1 MSEKSFKLYLSAF
14 FHFKKDFYLIVPEG
28 FENSFSACSH
38 INKYTLRNVTNSYF
52 DYEEEGKVDNSNSGK
67 PNSNGKESSS
77 GGNADSQK
85 NPITC
90 HPLEWYIEKPNGNT
104 FDKTK
109 YNRDS
114 FTLNSVDLYQKGS
127 YIAVSYCFSPESASS
142 FADAVHQLA
151 AFTRECTYKRSKTW
165 LRKKTVTL
173 LRDILSSNALS
184 ESDVESV
191 YFENKDFSIGRFDE
205 SVFLEMDRDDK
216 TRSVPSMVYKRLP
229 FFIFSNIDALRDW
242 KKESEDSKDSKDS
255 KENKEP
261 PTLKSFSG
269 NAPDSNVCYN
279 LMEFGKKCDGKES
292 ISMRRLV
299 PSDSIINDYLYR
311 IAKGETTLN
320 MSQEKA
326 YLAEANLHTGIGYL
340 ELFQAQSG
348 LVALRSYESDSVI
361 SNLIDGIMTKLDLIV
376 RRRMLSSEYAEVVV
390 RSNKAEL
397 KKLENK
403 AEGFRLSC
411 LDFKIDIQDKC
422 FSSDKAKRI
431 EGEYLASTG
440 TLDMIAHAEAFAD
453 TVLEILDK
461 QYGNIKES
469 EEERQKKLDGIL
481 NIIALVAFV
490 SAIKDGSD
498 LYLTMKQNLSEA
510 PLSAFN
516 IAISALASFLMI
528 SLAGYVVF
536 KYLEYRNPKKEYGKR
551 VWFIVAGAGILFTLI
566 MVAFAFFL

>member
-14 FHFKKDFYLIVPEG
+14 FHFKKEFYLIAPEG
-28 FENSFSACSH
+28 FENSFSACSY

-52 DYEEEGKVDNSNSGK
+52 DYEE
-67 PNSNGKESSS
+67 NGKESSS

-85 NPITC
+85 NTIFC
-90 HPLEWYIEKPNGNT
+90 HPLEWYIEKPNGNSFYNT
-104 FDKTK
+104 R

-114 FTLNSVDLYQKGS
+114 FTLNSVDIYQKGS
-127 YIAVSYCFSPESASS
+127 YIAISYCFSPESASS
-142 FADAVHQLA
+142 FSDAVHQLA

-165 LRKKTVTL
+165 LREKTVSL
-173 LRDILSSNALS
+173 LSDILSSNALS
-184 ESDVESV
+184 ESDVESI

-205 SVFLEMDRDDK
+205 SVFLEMDRDDNFK
-216 TRSVPSMVYKRLP
+216 SVPDKVYKRLP

-242 KKESEDSKDSKDS
+242 KKESEESDKPSTI
-255 KENKEP
+255 N
-261 PTLKSFSG
+261 SFPG
-269 NAPDSNVCYN
+269 TAPDSNVCYE
-279 LMEFGKKCDGKES
+279 LMEYKKCVGEKS

-311 IAKGETTLN
+311 IAKGETTRN
-320 MSQEKA
+320 MSSEKA
-326 YLAEANLHTGIGYL
+326 VQAEANLHTGIGYL

-376 RRRMLSSEYAEVVV
+376 RRRMLSSEYAEVVA
-390 RSNKAEL
+390 RSDKAEL

-403 AEGFRLSC
+403 AECFRLSC

-510 PLSAFN
+510 SLSPFN
-516 IAISALASFLMI
+516 IAISILASFLMI

-536 KYLEYRNPKKEYGKR
+536 KYLEYRNPKKEYGKK
-551 VWFIVAGAGILFTLI
+551 VWFIVAGVGILFTLI
-566 MVAFAFFL
+566 MVAFSFFF

>member
-14 FHFKKDFYLIVPEG
+14 FHFKKDFYLIAPEG
-28 FENSFSACSH
+28 FENSFSACNH
-38 INKYTLRNVTNSYF
+38 INKYTLGDVTNSYF
-52 DYEEEGKVDNSNSGK
+52 DYEE
-67 PNSNGKESSS
+67 NGKESSS

-85 NPITC
+85 NPISC
-90 HPLEWYIEKPNGNT
+90 HPLEWYIEKPNGNSFYNT
-104 FDKTK
+104 R

-114 FTLNSVDLYQKGS
+114 FTLNSVDIYQKGS
-127 YIAVSYCFSPESASS
+127 YIAISYCFSPESASS
-142 FADAVHQLA
+142 FSDAVHQLA

-184 ESDVESV
+184 ESDVESI

-205 SVFLEMDRDDK
+205 SVFLEMDRDDNFK
-216 TRSVPSMVYKRLP
+216 SVPDKVYKRLP

-242 KKESEDSKDSKDS
+242 KKESEESDKPSVI
-255 KENKEP
+255 N
-261 PTLKSFSG
+261 SFSG
-269 NAPDSNVCYN
+269 NAPDSNVCYE
-279 LMEFGKKCDGKES
+279 LMEYKKCVGEKS

-311 IAKGETTLN
+311 IAKGETTRN
-320 MSQEKA
+320 MSSEKA
-326 YLAEANLHTGIGYL
+326 VLAGANLHTGIGYL

-376 RRRMLSSEYAEVVV
+376 RRRMLSSEYAEVVA
-390 RSNKAEL
+390 RSDKAEL

-498 LYLTMKQNLSEA
+498 LYLTMKQNLSEV

-516 IAISALASFLMI
+516 IAISILASFLMI

-536 KYLEYRNPKKEYGKR
+536 KYLEYRNPKKEYGKK
-551 VWFIVAGAGILFTLI
+551 VWLIVAGVGILFTLI
-566 MVAFAFFL
+566 MLAFSFFF

>member
-14 FHFKKDFYLIVPEG
+14 FHFKKDFYLIAPEG
-28 FENSFSACSH
+28 FENSFSACNH

-52 DYEEEGKVDNSNSGK
+52 DYEE
-67 PNSNGKESSS
+67 NGKESSS

-85 NPITC
+85 NPIFC
-90 HPLEWYIEKPNGNT
+90 HPLEWYIEKPNGNSFYNT
-104 FDKTK
+104 R

-114 FTLNSVDLYQKGS
+114 FTLNSVDIYQKGS
-127 YIAVSYCFSPESASS
+127 YIAISYCFSPESASS
-142 FADAVHQLA
+142 FSDAVHQLA

-165 LRKKTVTL
+165 LREKTVSL

-184 ESDVESV
+184 ESDVESI

-205 SVFLEMDRDDK
+205 SVFIEMDRDDNFK
-216 TRSVPSMVYKRLP
+216 SVPDKVYKRLP

-242 KKESEDSKDSKDS
+242 KKESEESDKPSTI
-255 KENKEP
+255 N
-261 PTLKSFSG
+261 SFPG
-269 NAPDSNVCYN
+269 TAPDSNVCYE
-279 LMEFGKKCDGKES
+279 LMEYKKCVGEKS

-311 IAKGETTLN
+311 IAKGETTRN
-320 MSQEKA
+320 MSSEKA
-326 YLAEANLHTGIGYL
+326 VQAEANLHTGIGYL

-376 RRRMLSSEYAEVVV
+376 RRRMLSSEYAEVVA
-390 RSNKAEL
+390 RSDKAEL

-403 AEGFRLSC
+403 AECFRLSC

-498 LYLTMKQNLSEA
+498 LYLTMKQNLSES
-510 PLSAFN
+510 PLSPFN
-516 IAISALASFLMI
+516 IAISILASFLMI

-536 KYLEYRNPKKEYGKR
+536 KYLEYRNPKKEYGKK
-551 VWFIVAGAGILFTLI
+551 VWLIVAGVGILFTLI
-566 MVAFAFFL
+566 MVAFSFFF

>member
-14 FHFKKDFYLIVPEG
+14 FHFKKDFYLIAPEG
-28 FENSFSACSH
+28 FENSFSACNH

-67 PNSNGKESSS
+67 PNSNGKECSF

-85 NPITC
+85 NPISC
-90 HPLEWYIEKPNGNT
+90 HPLEWYIEKPNGNSFYNT
-104 FDKTK
+104 R

-114 FTLNSVDLYQKGS
+114 FTLNSVDIYQKGS
-127 YIAVSYCFSPESASS
+127 YIAISYCFSPESASS
-142 FADAVHQLA
+142 FSDAVHQLA

-184 ESDVESV
+184 ESDVESI

-205 SVFLEMDRDDK
+205 SVFLEMDRDDNFK
-216 TRSVPSMVYKRLP
+216 SVPDKVYKRLP
-229 FFIFSNIDALRDW
+229 FFIFLNIDALRDW
-242 KKESEDSKDSKDS
+242 KKESEESDKPSMI
-255 KENKEP
+255 N
-261 PTLKSFSG
+261 SFPG
-269 NAPDSNVCYN
+269 TAPDSNVCYE
-279 LMEFGKKCDGKES
+279 LMEYKKCVGEKS

-311 IAKGETTLN
+311 IAKGETTRN
-320 MSQEKA
+320 MSSEKA
-326 YLAEANLHTGIGYL
+326 VQAEANLHTGIGYL

-348 LVALRSYESDSVI
+348 LVALRSYESDSV
-361 SNLIDGIMTKLDLIV
+361 
-376 RRRMLSSEYAEVVV
+376 A
-390 RSNKAEL
+390 RSDKAEL

-422 FSSDKAKRI
+422 FSSDKVKRT

-498 LYLTMKQNLSEA
+498 LYLTMKQNLSES
-510 PLSAFN
+510 PLSPFN
-516 IAISALASFLMI
+516 IAISILASFLMI

-536 KYLEYRNPKKEYGKR
+536 KYLEYRNPKKEYGKK
-551 VWFIVAGAGILFTLI
+551 VWLIVAGVGILFTLI
-566 MVAFAFFL
+566 MVAFSFFF

>member
-85 NPITC
+85 NPISC
-90 HPLEWYIEKPNGNT
+90 HPLEWYIEKPNGNSFYNT
-104 FDKTK
+104 R

-114 FTLNSVDLYQKGS
+114 FTLNSVDIYQKGS
-127 YIAVSYCFSPESASS
+127 YIAISYCFSPESASS
-142 FADAVHQLA
+142 FSDAVHQLA

-184 ESDVESV
+184 ESDVESI

-205 SVFLEMDRDDK
+205 SVFLEMDRDDNFK
-216 TRSVPSMVYKRLP
+216 SVPDKVYKRLP
-229 FFIFSNIDALRDW
+229 FFIFLNIDALRDW
-242 KKESEDSKDSKDS
+242 KKESEESDKPSMI
-255 KENKEP
+255 N
-261 PTLKSFSG
+261 SFPG
-269 NAPDSNVCYN
+269 NAPDSNVCYE
-279 LMEFGKKCDGKES
+279 LMEYKKCVGEKS

-311 IAKGETTLN
+311 IAKGETTRN
-320 MSQEKA
+320 MSSEKA
-326 YLAEANLHTGIGYL
+326 VQAEANLHTGIGYL

-376 RRRMLSSEYAEVVV
+376 RRRMLSSEYAEVVA

-461 QYGNIKES
+461 QYGNIKET

-498 LYLTMKQNLSEA
+498 LYLTMKQNLSES

-536 KYLEYRNPKKEYGKR
+536 KYLEYRNPKKEYGKK
-551 VWFIVAGAGILFTLI
+551 VWLIVAGVGILFTLI
-566 MVAFAFFL
+566 MLAFSFFF

>member
-14 FHFKKDFYLIVPEG
+14 FHFKKDFYLIAPEG
-28 FENSFSACSH
+28 FENSFSACNH

-67 PNSNGKESSS
+67 PNSNGKESSF

-85 NPITC
+85 NPISC
-90 HPLEWYIEKPNGNT
+90 HPLEWYIEKPNGNSFYNT
-104 FDKTK
+104 R

-114 FTLNSVDLYQKGS
+114 FTLNSVDIYQKGS
-127 YIAVSYCFSPESASS
+127 YIAISYCFSPESASS
-142 FADAVHQLA
+142 FSDAVHQLA

-184 ESDVESV
+184 ESDVESI

-205 SVFLEMDRDDK
+205 SVFLEMDRDDNFK
-216 TRSVPSMVYKRLP
+216 SVPDKVYKRLP
-229 FFIFSNIDALRDW
+229 FFIFLNIDALRDW
-242 KKESEDSKDSKDS
+242 KKESEESDKPSMI
-255 KENKEP
+255 N
-261 PTLKSFSG
+261 SFPG
-269 NAPDSNVCYN
+269 TAPDSNVCYE
-279 LMEFGKKCDGKES
+279 LMEYKKCVGEKS

-311 IAKGETTLN
+311 IAKGETTRN
-320 MSQEKA
+320 MSSEKA
-326 YLAEANLHTGIGYL
+326 VQAEANLHTGIGYL

-376 RRRMLSSEYAEVVV
+376 RRRMLSSEYAEVVA
-390 RSNKAEL
+390 RSDKAEL

-422 FSSDKAKRI
+422 FSSDKVKRT

-498 LYLTMKQNLSEA
+498 LYLTMKQNLSES
-510 PLSAFN
+510 PLSPFN
-516 IAISALASFLMI
+516 IAISILASFLMI

-536 KYLEYRNPKKEYGKR
+536 KYLEYRNPKKEYGKK
-551 VWFIVAGAGILFTLI
+551 VWLIVAGVGILFTLI
-566 MVAFAFFL
+566 MLAFSFFF

>member
-14 FHFKKDFYLIVPEG
+14 FHFKKDFYLIAPEG
-28 FENSFSACSH
+28 FENSFSACNH

-184 ESDVESV
+184 ESDVESI

-229 FFIFSNIDALRDW
+229 FFIFLNIDALRDW
-242 KKESEDSKDSKDS
+242 KKESEESDKPSMI
-255 KENKEP
+255 N
-261 PTLKSFSG
+261 SFPG
-269 NAPDSNVCYN
+269 NAPDSNVCYE
-279 LMEFGKKCDGKES
+279 LMEYKKCVGEKS

-311 IAKGETTLN
+311 IAKGETTRN
-320 MSQEKA
+320 MSSEKA
-326 YLAEANLHTGIGYL
+326 VQAEANLHTGIGYL

-376 RRRMLSSEYAEVVV
+376 RRRMLSSEYAEVVA

-461 QYGNIKES
+461 QYGNIKET

-498 LYLTMKQNLSEA
+498 LYLTMKQNLSES

-536 KYLEYRNPKKEYGKR
+536 KYLEYRNPKKEYGKK
-551 VWFIVAGAGILFTLI
+551 VWLIVAGVGILFTLI
-566 MVAFAFFL
+566 MLAFSFFF

>member
-14 FHFKKDFYLIVPEG
+14 FHFKKDFYLIAPEG
-28 FENSFSACSH
+28 FENSFSACNH

-52 DYEEEGKVDNSNSGK
+52 DYEE
-67 PNSNGKESSS
+67 NGKESSS
-77 GGNADSQK
+77 GGNTDSQK
-85 NPITC
+85 NPISC
-90 HPLEWYIEKPNGNT
+90 HPLEWYIEKPNGNSFYNT
-104 FDKTK
+104 R

-114 FTLNSVDLYQKGS
+114 FTLNSVDIYQKGS
-127 YIAVSYCFSPESASS
+127 YIAISYCFSPESASS
-142 FADAVHQLA
+142 FSDAVHQLA

-184 ESDVESV
+184 ENDVESI

-205 SVFLEMDRDDK
+205 SVFLEMDRDDNFK
-216 TRSVPSMVYKRLP
+216 SVPDKVYKRLP
-229 FFIFSNIDALRDW
+229 FFIFLNIDALRDW
-242 KKESEDSKDSKDS
+242 KKESEESDKPSMI
-255 KENKEP
+255 N
-261 PTLKSFSG
+261 SFPG
-269 NAPDSNVCYN
+269 NAPDSNVCYE
-279 LMEFGKKCDGKES
+279 LMEYKKCVGEKS

-311 IAKGETTLN
+311 IAKGETTRN
-320 MSQEKA
+320 MSSEKA
-326 YLAEANLHTGIGYL
+326 VQAEANLHTGIGYL

-376 RRRMLSSEYAEVVV
+376 RRRMLSSEYAEVVA

-431 EGEYLASTG
+431 EGEYLASTS

-498 LYLTMKQNLSEA
+498 LYLTMKQNLSEV

-516 IAISALASFLMI
+516 IAISILASFLMI

>member
-85 NPITC
+85 NPISC
-90 HPLEWYIEKPNGNT
+90 HPLEWYIEKPNGNSFYNT
-104 FDKTK
+104 R

-114 FTLNSVDLYQKGS
+114 FTLNSVDIYQKGS
-127 YIAVSYCFSPESASS
+127 YIAISYCFSPESASS

-184 ESDVESV
+184 ESDVESI

-205 SVFLEMDRDDK
+205 SVFLEMDRDDNFK
-216 TRSVPSMVYKRLP
+216 SVPDKVYKRLP
-229 FFIFSNIDALRDW
+229 FFIFLNIDALRDW
-242 KKESEDSKDSKDS
+242 KKESEESDKPSMI
-255 KENKEP
+255 N
-261 PTLKSFSG
+261 SFPG
-269 NAPDSNVCYN
+269 NAPDSNVCYE
-279 LMEFGKKCDGKES
+279 LMEYKKCVGEKS

-311 IAKGETTLN
+311 IAKGETTRN
-320 MSQEKA
+320 MSSEKA
-326 YLAEANLHTGIGYL
+326 VQAEANLHTGIGYL

-376 RRRMLSSEYAEVVV
+376 RRRMLSSEYAEVVA

-461 QYGNIKES
+461 QYGNIKET

-498 LYLTMKQNLSEA
+498 LYLTMKQNLSES

-536 KYLEYRNPKKEYGKR
+536 KYLEYRNPKKEYGKK
-551 VWFIVAGAGILFTLI
+551 VWLIVAGVGILFTLI
-566 MVAFAFFL
+566 MLAFSFFF

>member
-14 FHFKKDFYLIVPEG
+14 FHFKKEFYLIAPEG
-28 FENSFSACSH
+28 FENSFSACSY

-52 DYEEEGKVDNSNSGK
+52 DYEE
-67 PNSNGKESSS
+67 NGKESSS

-85 NPITC
+85 NPIFC
-90 HPLEWYIEKPNGNT
+90 HPLEWYIEKPNGNSFYNT
-104 FDKTK
+104 R

-114 FTLNSVDLYQKGS
+114 FTLNSVDIYQKGS
-127 YIAVSYCFSPESASS
+127 YIAISYCFSPESASS
-142 FADAVHQLA
+142 FSDAVHQLA

-165 LRKKTVTL
+165 LREKTVSL

-184 ESDVESV
+184 ESDVESI

-205 SVFLEMDRDDK
+205 SVFLEMDRDDNFK
-216 TRSVPSMVYKRLP
+216 SVPDKVYKRLP

-242 KKESEDSKDSKDS
+242 KKESEESDKPSMI
-255 KENKEP
+255 N
-261 PTLKSFSG
+261 SFPG
-269 NAPDSNVCYN
+269 TAPDSNVCYE
-279 LMEFGKKCDGKES
+279 LMEYKKCVGEKS

-311 IAKGETTLN
+311 IAKGETTRN
-320 MSQEKA
+320 MSSEKA
-326 YLAEANLHTGIGYL
+326 VQAEANLHTGIGYL

-376 RRRMLSSEYAEVVV
+376 RRRMLSSEYAEVVA
-390 RSNKAEL
+390 RSDKAEL

-422 FSSDKAKRI
+422 FSSDKVKRT

-510 PLSAFN
+510 SLSPFN
-516 IAISALASFLMI
+516 IAISILASFLMI

-536 KYLEYRNPKKEYGKR
+536 KYLEYRNPKKEYGKK
-551 VWFIVAGAGILFTLI
+551 VWLIVAGVGILFTLI
-566 MVAFAFFL
+566 MVAFSFFF

>member
-14 FHFKKDFYLIVPEG
+14 FHFKKDFYLIAPEG

-38 INKYTLRNVTNSYF
+38 INKFTLRNVTNSYF
-52 DYEEEGKVDNSNSGK
+52 DYEE
-67 PNSNGKESSS
+67 NGKESSS

-85 NPITC
+85 NPIFC
-90 HPLEWYIEKPNGNT
+90 HPLEWYIEKPNGNSFYNT
-104 FDKTK
+104 R

-114 FTLNSVDLYQKGS
+114 FTLNSVDIYQKGS
-127 YIAVSYCFSPESASS
+127 YIAISYCFSPESASS
-142 FADAVHQLA
+142 FSDAVHQLA

-165 LRKKTVTL
+165 LREKTVSL

-184 ESDVESV
+184 ESDVESI

-205 SVFLEMDRDDK
+205 SVFLEMDRDDNFK
-216 TRSVPSMVYKRLP
+216 SVPDKVYKRLP
-229 FFIFSNIDALRDW
+229 FFIFLNIDALRDW
-242 KKESEDSKDSKDS
+242 KKESEESDKPSTI
-255 KENKEP
+255 N
-261 PTLKSFSG
+261 SFPG
-269 NAPDSNVCYN
+269 TAPDSNVCYE
-279 LMEFGKKCDGKES
+279 LMEYKKCVGEKS
-292 ISMRRLV
+292 ISMKRLV

-311 IAKGETTLN
+311 IAKGETTRN
-320 MSQEKA
+320 MSSEKA
-326 YLAEANLHTGIGYL
+326 VQAEANLHTGIGYL

-376 RRRMLSSEYAEVVV
+376 RRRMLSSEYAEVVA
-390 RSNKAEL
+390 RSDKAEL

-403 AEGFRLSC
+403 AECFRLSC

-510 PLSAFN
+510 SLSPFN
-516 IAISALASFLMI
+516 IAISILASFLMI

-536 KYLEYRNPKKEYGKR
+536 KYLEYRNPKKEYGKK
-551 VWFIVAGAGILFTLI
+551 VWFIVAGVGILFTLI
-566 MVAFAFFL
+566 MVAFSFFF

>member
-14 FHFKKDFYLIVPEG
+14 FHFKKDFYLIAPEG
-28 FENSFSACSH
+28 FENSFSACNH

-67 PNSNGKESSS
+67 PNSNGKESSF

-85 NPITC
+85 NPISC
-90 HPLEWYIEKPNGNT
+90 HPLEWYIEKPNGNSFYNT
-104 FDKTK
+104 R

-114 FTLNSVDLYQKGS
+114 FTLNSVDIYQKGS
-127 YIAVSYCFSPESASS
+127 YIAISYCFSPESASS
-142 FADAVHQLA
+142 FSDAVHQLA

-184 ESDVESV
+184 ESDVESI
-191 YFENKDFSIGRFDE
+191 YFENKDFCIGRFDE
-205 SVFLEMDRDDK
+205 SVFLEMDRDDNFK
-216 TRSVPSMVYKRLP
+216 SVPDKVYKRLP
-229 FFIFSNIDALRDW
+229 FFIFLNIDALRDW
-242 KKESEDSKDSKDS
+242 KKESEESDKPSMI
-255 KENKEP
+255 N
-261 PTLKSFSG
+261 SFPG
-269 NAPDSNVCYN
+269 TAPDSNVCYE
-279 LMEFGKKCDGKES
+279 LMEYKKCVGEKS

-311 IAKGETTLN
+311 IAKGETTRN
-320 MSQEKA
+320 MSSEKA
-326 YLAEANLHTGIGYL
+326 VQAEANLHTGIGYL

-376 RRRMLSSEYAEVVV
+376 RRRMLSSEYAEVVA
-390 RSNKAEL
+390 RSDKAEL

-422 FSSDKAKRI
+422 FSSDKVKRT

-498 LYLTMKQNLSEA
+498 LYLTMKQNLSES
-510 PLSAFN
+510 PLSPFN
-516 IAISALASFLMI
+516 IAISILASFLMI

-536 KYLEYRNPKKEYGKR
+536 KYLEYRNPKKEYGKK
-551 VWFIVAGAGILFTLI
+551 VWLIVAGVGILFTLI
-566 MVAFAFFL
+566 MLAFSFFF

>member
-85 NPITC
+85 NPISC
-90 HPLEWYIEKPNGNT
+90 HPLEWYIEKPNGNSFYNT
-104 FDKTK
+104 R

-114 FTLNSVDLYQKGS
+114 FTLNSVDIYQKGS
-127 YIAVSYCFSPESASS
+127 YIAISYCFSPESASS
-142 FADAVHQLA
+142 FSDAVHQLA

-173 LRDILSSNALS
+173 LRDILSANALS
-184 ESDVESV
+184 ESDVESI

-205 SVFLEMDRDDK
+205 SVFLEMDRDDNFK
-216 TRSVPSMVYKRLP
+216 SVPDKVYKRLP
-229 FFIFSNIDALRDW
+229 FFIFLNIDALRDW
-242 KKESEDSKDSKDS
+242 KKESEESDKPSMI
-255 KENKEP
+255 N
-261 PTLKSFSG
+261 SFPG
-269 NAPDSNVCYN
+269 NAPDSNVCYE
-279 LMEFGKKCDGKES
+279 LMEYKKCVGEKS

-311 IAKGETTLN
+311 IAKGETTRN
-320 MSQEKA
+320 MSSEKA
-326 YLAEANLHTGIGYL
+326 VQAEANLHTGIGYL

-376 RRRMLSSEYAEVVV
+376 RRRMLSSEYAEVVA

-461 QYGNIKES
+461 QYGNIKET

-498 LYLTMKQNLSEA
+498 LYLTMKQNLSES

-536 KYLEYRNPKKEYGKR
+536 KYLEYRNPKKEYGKK
-551 VWFIVAGAGILFTLI
+551 VWLIVAGVGILFTLI
-566 MVAFAFFL
+566 MLAFSFFF